1 MWKFLIGPALAGVGY
16 AAGSDYGADSEQLVH
31 KDVSA
36 TYAGVEDALAGVRE
50 SGTTSFD
57 GGTAM
62 PYALTIDHELD
73 RRLLLHLSF
82 AGREGADAELNFTPR
97 NNGAD
102 TLVTARVHGDHEVL
116 RSALA
121 GTSRAKLAY
130 APDWM
135 LNLAMRPLLQQL
147 ATQIESGQSARSAL
161 AGWSPSD
168 AEAQWEAQLTP
179 EQRGEV
185 AQWQQYQATRPA
197 VDPTAATQPSA
208 SSNGN

>member
-1 MWKFLIGPALAGVGY
+1 MLKFLIGPALVGVGY
-16 AAGSDYGADSEQLVH
+16 AAGSYYGADSEQLVH

-36 TYAGVEDALAGVRE
+36 TYAGVEDALTGMRD
-50 SGTTSFD
+50 SGTTSFE
-57 GGTAM
+57 GGTPM
-62 PYALTIDHELD
+62 PYALTIDHALD
-73 RRLLLHLSF
+73 QRLLLHLSF
-82 AGREGADAELNFTPR
+82 AGRQGAEAELNFTPQ
-97 NNGAD
+97 NDGAD
-102 TLVTARVHGDHEVL
+102 TLVTAKIHGDHEVL
-116 RSALA
+116 RQALA

-135 LNLAMRPLLQQL
+135 LNLAMRPLLRQL
-147 ATQIESGQSARSAL
+147 ASQIEQGKSGSAAL

-197 VDPTAATQPSA
+197 VDVSA
-208 SSNGN
+208 DGARR

>member
-1 MWKFLIGPALAGVGY
+1 MLKFLIGPVLVGVGY
-16 AAGSDYGADSEQLVH
+16 AAGSYYGADSEQLVH
-31 KDVSA
+31 KNVSA

-50 SGTTSFD
+50 SGTTSFE

-73 RRLLLHLSF
+73 HRLLLHLSF
-82 AGREGADAELNFTPR
+82 AGREGAGAELTFSPR

-102 TLVTARVHGDHEVL
+102 TLVTAKLHGDHEVL

-121 GTSRAKLAY
+121 GTSRARLAY

-147 ATQIESGQSARSAL
+147 ATQIEQGGPPGAAL

-168 AEAQWEAQLTP
+168 AEAQWESQLTP
-179 EQRGEV
+179 EQRGAV
-185 AQWQQYQATRPA
+185 AQWQQYEATRPA
-197 VDPTAATQPSA
+197 VDL
-208 SSNGN
+208 SSNAAR